1 MGESNENVFVSP
13 ASLKVTLAMLHEG
26 AGGKTAEE
34 IRNALRLE
42 SPNFREQL
50 QKILDNLGVCSYN
63 IRTNKQ
69 ADTNYCSRMKVVQP
83 PLNQPMLYLQAIVWE
98 LKAITGRS

>member
-1 MGESNENVFVSP
+1 MGESNENIFISP

-50 QKILDNLGVCSYN
+50 QKIMQNLGVCLHIGISEHAN
-63 IRTNKQ
+63 TK
-69 ADTNYCSRMKVVQP
+69 
-83 PLNQPMLYLQAIVWE
+83 
-98 LKAITGRS
+98 KAHA

>member
-1 MGESNENVFVSP
+1 MFVSP

-50 QKILDNLGVCSYN
+50 QKILDNLGVCSY
-63 IRTNKQ
+63 RYLLLNKLMQ
-69 ADTNYCSRMKVVQP
+69 II
-83 PLNQPMLYLQAIVWE
+83 LIF
-98 LKAITGRS
+98 

>member
-1 MGESNENVFVSP
+1 M
-13 ASLKVTLAMLHEG
+13 KVTLAMLHEG

-50 QKILDNLGVCSYN
+50 QKILDNLGVRLKTSTYKKMHV
-63 IRTNKQ
+63 RF
-69 ADTNYCSRMKVVQP
+69 SVFRMKVEP
-83 PLNQPMLYLQAIVWE
+83 PL
-98 LKAITGRS
+98 